1 MIEENAESA
10 DWIKTGTWDLIGV
23 ETVQQLL
30 VAIGKPDGGK
40 RAVREFLRP
49 PAGPMAAKLRAEVR
63 RRVAGRPPCC
73 ALAG

>member
-1 MIEENAESA
+1 MIEEDAESA

-40 RAVREFLRP
+40 RAGCYGGRHVADGHRP
-49 PAGPMAAKLRAEVR
+49 DR
-63 RRVAGRPPCC
+63 RGR
-73 ALAG
+73 